1 MLSSHLRAVRAAVV
15 FVSVLVLAV
24 PASGAGWKRIN
35 PPTQALTNFYNVSI
49 APTVGPGITI
59 AWGWHASLTASSAEG
74 IASAT
79 FTPTL
84 ADPAPAP
91 VLGSI
96 AAGWRSIDNDV
107 PLISFD
113 GGLKAIVGGWPGGD
127 GTGFGHY
134 AIPLDAAGNGGA
146 PVLVGVGND
155 DLGLT
160 GVLAAGRPLWAN
172 AGAGVYRDLAP
183 TQTGIEFNPYGC
195 CAYSA
200 TVAEDAAGNVWI
212 AWYSN
217 ATDHTGLFMRQ
228 VDPATGNPIGDPL
241 AVPNFAG
248 IFDNRIPLV
257 CSPLGAGCRVVF
269 THDEAAVLG
278 DESVM
283 SWAPGEA
290 HATLISKISTPRGLD
305 ASYDAQGRLW
315 VGWFDRGDSTKQKPS
330 GYFVTRGDAR
340 GAGGVIGNVGQP
352 TKNNGY
358 ASDWQ
363 LRVQS
368 MGDNLLLLPTWDAG
382 DSNIGVYAGFF
393 GPPTD
398 SLVPVRSPGPR
409 DTDVQSTPNG
419 KGFRIQVQFNVP
431 KICAK
436 PCSARSELRIRSGR
450 RLYAAKPLPGDTPVV
465 LGTRG
470 GIALAQ
476 GLGKKIR
483 FFLTV
488 SKAQLLKAPFTT
500 QGGFRVAETRL
511 RVWIKNGTTET
522 LYVRDGRIRVSIARI
537 KSGALPGLAG
547 IL

>member
-1 MLSSHLRAVRAAVV
+1 MLSSNLRAVRVIVVVVAA
-15 FVSVLVLAV
+15 LVPAV
-24 PASGAGWKRIN
+24 PASADGWKRIN
-35 PPTQALTNFYNVSI
+35 PASQALTNFYNVSI
-49 APTVGPGITI
+49 APQSGPGITI
-59 AWGWHASLTASSAEG
+59 AWGWHASLTTASAEG
-74 IASAT
+74 LATAT
-79 FTPTL
+79 FAPTP

-96 AAGWRSIDNDV
+96 VRGWRSIDNDV

-113 GGLKAIVGGWPGGD
+113 GELKAIVGGWPGAD

-134 AIPLDAAGNGGA
+134 EVPLDAAGNGGA
-146 PVLVGVGND
+146 PVLIGGGD
-155 DLGLT
+155 TDIGLT
-160 GVLAAGRPLWAN
+160 GVLAAGRPLWAT
-172 AGAGVYRDLAP
+172 AGASVFRDLTP
-183 TQTGIEFNPYGC
+183 TQTGIVFHPWTC
-195 CAYSA
+195 CSYAG
-200 TVAEDAAGNVWI
+200 TVAADRAGNVWI

-217 ATDHTGLFMRQ
+217 NTEHYGLFLRQ
-228 VDPATGNPIGDPL
+228 VDPTTGNPIGEPL

-248 IFDNRIPLV
+248 IFDGRLPLV
-257 CSPLGAGCRVVF
+257 CNPLGAGCRIVF
-269 THDEAAVLG
+269 IHDEAGVNG

-290 HATLISKISTPRGLD
+290 QATLISKVASPRGLD

-315 VGWFDRGDSTKQKPS
+315 VGWFDRGDTTKQKPS
-330 GYFVTRGDAR
+330 GYFVTRGNFK
-340 GAGGVIGNVGQP
+340 GVGGVIGNVGQP

-358 ASDWQ
+358 ANDWQ

-368 MGDNLLLLPTWDAG
+368 IGDNLLLLPTWDAG
-382 DSNIGVYAGFF
+382 DGNIGVYAGFF

-398 SLVPVRSPGPR
+398 SLTPVRAPGPR
-409 DTDVQSTPNG
+409 DADVQVTPGG

-431 KICAK
+431 KICAT
-436 PCSARSELRIRSGR
+436 PCAGRSQLRVRSGR
-450 RLYAAKPLPGDTPVV
+450 RLYAAKPLPGDTRVV

-470 GIALAQ
+470 GIALAK
-476 GLGKKIR
+476 GAGKKVR

-488 SKAQLLKAPFTT
+488 SKAELLKAPFTT

-511 RVWIKNGTTET
+511 RVWIKNGNVET

>member
-1 MLSSHLRAVRAAVV
+1 MLSSHLRTARAVIVI
-15 FVSVLVLAV
+15 VSALALAV

-35 PPTQALTNFYNVSI
+35 PPSQALTNFYNVSI
-49 APTVGPGITI
+49 APQSGPGITI
-59 AWGWHASLTASSAEG
+59 AWGWHASLTTASAEG
-74 IASAT
+74 LASAT

-91 VLGSI
+91 VIGSI
-96 AAGWRSIDNDV
+96 AAAWRSIDNDV

-113 GGLKAIVGGWPGGD
+113 GGLKAIVAGWPGAD

-134 AIPLDAAGNGGA
+134 EVPLDAAGNGGA
-146 PVLVGVGND
+146 PVLIGRGD
-155 DLGLT
+155 TDIGLT
-160 GVLAAGRPLWAN
+160 GVLVAGRPLWAT
-172 AGAGVYRDLAP
+172 AGASVFRDLTP
-183 TQTGIEFNPYGC
+183 TQTGIAFHPWTC
-195 CAYSA
+195 CSYAG
-200 TVAEDAAGNVWI
+200 TVAADGAGNVWI

-217 ATDHTGLFMRQ
+217 ATDHAGLFLRQ
-228 VDPATGNPIGDPL
+228 VDPATGNPIGEPL

-248 IFDNRIPLV
+248 IFDGRLPLV
-257 CSPLGAGCRVVF
+257 CNPLGVGCRIVF
-269 THDEAAVLG
+269 IHDEAGVVG

-290 HATLISKISTPRGLD
+290 QATLISKVASPRGLD

-315 VGWFDRGDSTKQKPS
+315 VGWFDRGDTTKQKPS
-330 GYFVTRGDAR
+330 GYFVTRGNSK
-340 GAGGVIGNVGQP
+340 GVGGVIGNVGQP

-358 ASDWQ
+358 ANDWQ

-368 MGDNLLLLPTWDAG
+368 IGDNLLLLPTWDAG
-382 DSNIGVYAGFF
+382 DGNIGVYAGFF

-398 SLVPVRSPGPR
+398 SLTPVRAPGPR
-409 DTDVQSTPNG
+409 DADVQVTPGG

-431 KICAK
+431 KACAK

-450 RLYAAKPLPGDTPVV
+450 RLYATKPLPGDTPVV

-470 GIALAQ
+470 GIALAK
-476 GLGKKIR
+476 GAGKKVR
-483 FFLTV
+483 FYLTV

-500 QGGFRVAETRL
+500 QGGFRVAETRM
-511 RVWIKNGTTET
+511 RVWIKNGTSET